1 MTWRVLSGFRFWMIR
16 LCVSFAVMVALAV
29 WLDVGEVANRLGRM
43 QPAWVSAALL
53 LSLVQVLVSAWRWRF
68 TAGCLGIDL
77 PFSVAVQEYYLA
89 MFLNQV
95 IPGGVVGDVSRAWRH
110 ARSQVVFT
118 AARGPAVRAVILERA
133 SGQVVM
139 GIVAGLSVL
148 FLPLGIGLQWKFGIG
163 ATLIGVIGVGSWT
176 FKRYGQDGSEMG
188 ALIRDARTA
197 LFTQKTFPLQF
208 VVSVVVVSTYVVT
221 FVIAAKT
228 IGIETPFFVLLP
240 LVSPVLVTMVIPVTI
255 AGWGV
260 REGFAAILW
269 GSVGLAP
276 VDGVPI
282 SVAYGLLVLLSTL
295 PGSIVLAMGAKTTH
309 FQAPD

>member
-1 MTWRVLSGFRFWMIR
+1 MSRRVLSGFRFRMIR
-16 LCVSFAVMVALAV
+16 VCVSFAVMFALAV
-29 WLDVGEVANRLGRM
+29 WLDAGEVANRLGRM

-53 LSLVQVLVSAWRWRF
+53 LSVVQVLVSAWRWKF
-68 TAGCLGIDL
+68 TAGCLGINL
-77 PFSVAVQEYYLA
+77 PFSLAIQEYYLA

-110 ARSQVVFT
+110 ARTQAELS

-148 FLPLGIGLQWKFGIG
+148 LLPLGIGLQWEFGIG
-163 ATLIGVIGVGSWT
+163 ATAIGVIGFGSWI
-176 FKRYGQDGSEMG
+176 FKRYGQDTSGMGS
-188 ALIRDARTA
+188 LIRDARTA
-197 LFTQKTFPLQF
+197 LFTQKAFPLQF
-208 VVSVVVVSTYVVT
+208 LVSVVVVSTYVAT
-221 FVIAAKT
+221 FVIAAKA
-228 IGIETPFFVLLP
+228 IGIGTPFFVLLP

-260 REGFAAILW
+260 REGFAAILR

-276 VDGVPI
+276 VDGVAI
-282 SVAYGLLVLLSTL
+282 SVAYGILVLLSTL
-295 PGSIVLAMGAKTTH
+295 PGSIVLAMGAKTKH
-309 FQAPD
+309 FQISD

>member
-1 MTWRVLSGFRFWMIR
+1 MTWRVLSGFRFRMIR
-16 LCVSFAVMVALAV
+16 VCVSFAALVVLAV

-53 LSLVQVLVSAWRWRF
+53 LSLVQVVVSAWRWKF

-110 ARSQVVFT
+110 ASIQVALT

-148 FLPLGIGLQWKFGIG
+148 LLPLGIDLQLKFGIG
-163 ATLIGVIGVGSWT
+163 ATAIGVMGVGSWIC
-176 FKRYGQDGSEMG
+176 KRYGQDNSVMGS
-188 ALIRDARTA
+188 LIRDARTT
-197 LFTQKTFPLQF
+197 LFTQKVFPVQF
-208 VVSVVVVSTYVVT
+208 VVSLVVVSTYVAT
-221 FVIAAKT
+221 FVIAAKA

-240 LVSPVLVTMVIPVTI
+240 LVSPVLAAMVIPVTI

-276 VDGVPI
+276 VDGVAI

-295 PGSIVLAMGAKTTH
+295 PGSIVLAMGAKAKH
-309 FQAPD
+309 FQASD

>member
-1 MTWRVLSGFRFWMIR
+1 MIRHVLSGFRFRMIR
-16 LCVSFAVMVALAV
+16 VCVSFTVMFVLAV
-29 WLDVGEVANRLGRM
+29 WLDVGEVTSRLGRM

-53 LSLVQVLVSAWRWRF
+53 LSIAQALVSAWRWKF

-77 PFSVAVQEYYLA
+77 PFFVAVKEYYLA

-110 ARSQVVFT
+110 ARTQAELS
-118 AARGPAVRAVILERA
+118 AAGGPAVRAVILERA

-139 GIVAGLSVL
+139 AIVAGFSVL
-148 FLPLGIGLQWKFGIG
+148 LLPLGTGLLWGFGPW
-163 ATLIGVIGVGSWT
+163 ATAIGVIGFGSWI
-176 FKRYGQDGSEMG
+176 FKRYGQDTSVMGSF
-188 ALIRDARTA
+188 IRDARTA
-197 LFTQKTFPLQF
+197 LFTKRTFWLQF
-208 VVSVVVVSTYVVT
+208 VISVVVVSTYVVT
-221 FVIAAKT
+221 FVIAAKA
-228 IGIETPFFVLLP
+228 IGIETPVFVLLP

-276 VDGVPI
+276 IDGVAI
-282 SVAYGLLVLLSTL
+282 SVAYGILVLLSTL
-295 PGSIVLAMGAKTTH
+295 PGSVVLVMGAKTKH
-309 FQAPD
+309 F

>member
-1 MTWRVLSGFRFWMIR
+1 MTWRVLSGFRFRMIR
-16 LCVSFAVMVALAV
+16 VCVSFAVLVVLAV

-43 QPAWVSAALL
+43 QPAWESAALL
-53 LSLVQVLVSAWRWRF
+53 LSLVQVVVSAWRWKF

-110 ARSQVVFT
+110 ASIQVALT

-148 FLPLGIGLQWKFGIG
+148 LLPLGIGLQLKFGIG
-163 ATLIGVIGVGSWT
+163 ATAIGVMGVGSWI
-176 FKRYGQDGSEMG
+176 FKRYGQDNSVMGS
-188 ALIRDARTA
+188 LIRDARTT
-197 LFTQKTFPLQF
+197 LFTQKVFPVQF
-208 VVSVVVVSTYVVT
+208 VVSLVVVSTYVAT
-221 FVIAAKT
+221 FVIAAKA

-240 LVSPVLVTMVIPVTI
+240 LVSPVLAAMVIPVTI

-276 VDGVPI
+276 VDGVAI

-295 PGSIVLAMGAKTTH
+295 PGSIVLAMGAKAKH
-309 FQAPD
+309 FQASD

>member
-1 MTWRVLSGFRFWMIR
+1 MTWRVLSGFRFRMIR
-16 LCVSFAVMVALAV
+16 VCVSFAVLVVLAV

-53 LSLVQVLVSAWRWRF
+53 LSLVQVVVSAWRWKF

-110 ARSQVVFT
+110 ASIQVALT

-148 FLPLGIGLQWKFGIG
+148 LLPLGIDLQLKFGIG
-163 ATLIGVIGVGSWT
+163 ATAIGVMGVGSWI
-176 FKRYGQDGSEMG
+176 FKRYGQDNSVMGS
-188 ALIRDARTA
+188 LIRDARTT
-197 LFTQKTFPLQF
+197 LFTQKVFPVQF
-208 VVSVVVVSTYVVT
+208 VVSLVVVSTYVAT
-221 FVIAAKT
+221 FVIAAKA

-240 LVSPVLVTMVIPVTI
+240 LVSPVLAAMVIPVTI

-276 VDGVPI
+276 VDGVAI

-295 PGSIVLAMGAKTTH
+295 PGSIVLAMGAKAKH
-309 FQAPD
+309 FQASD

>member
-1 MTWRVLSGFRFWMIR
+1 MTWRVLSGFRFRMIR
-16 LCVSFAVMVALAV
+16 VCVSFAVMFALAA
-29 WLDVGEVANRLGRM
+29 WLDVGEITSRLGRM

-53 LSLVQVLVSAWRWRF
+53 LSLVQVLVSAWRWKF

-110 ARSQVVFT
+110 ARTQVEFP

-148 FLPLGIGLQWKFGIG
+148 LLPLGIGLQWKFGIG
-163 ATLIGVIGVGSWT
+163 ATAIGVIGVGSWI
-176 FKRYGQDGSEMG
+176 FKRYGQDTSVMGS
-188 ALIRDARTA
+188 LIRDARTA
-197 LFTQKTFPLQF
+197 LFTQKAFPLQF

-221 FVIAAKT
+221 FVIAAKA
-228 IGIETPFFVLLP
+228 IGIETPVFVLLP

-276 VDGVPI
+276 VDGVAI
-282 SVAYGLLVLLSTL
+282 SVAYGILVLLSTL
-295 PGSIVLAMGAKTTH
+295 PGSIVLAMGAKTKY
-309 FQAPD
+309 FRISD

>member
-1 MTWRVLSGFRFWMIR
+1 MTWRVLSGFRFRMIR
-16 LCVSFAVMVALAV
+16 VCVSFAVLVVLAV

-53 LSLVQVLVSAWRWRF
+53 LSLVQVVVSAWRWKF

-110 ARSQVVFT
+110 ASIQVALT

-148 FLPLGIGLQWKFGIG
+148 LLPLGIDLQLKFGIG
-163 ATLIGVIGVGSWT
+163 ATAIGVMGVGSWI
-176 FKRYGQDGSEMG
+176 FKRYGQDNSVMGS
-188 ALIRDARTA
+188 LIRDARTT
-197 LFTQKTFPLQF
+197 LFTQKVFPVQF
-208 VVSVVVVSTYVVT
+208 VVSLVVVSTYVAT
-221 FVIAAKT
+221 FVIAAKA

-240 LVSPVLVTMVIPVTI
+240 LVSPVLAAMVIPVTI

-276 VDGVPI
+276 VDGVAI

-295 PGSIVLAMGAKTTH
+295 PGSIVLAMGAKAKH
-309 FQAPD
+309 LQASD